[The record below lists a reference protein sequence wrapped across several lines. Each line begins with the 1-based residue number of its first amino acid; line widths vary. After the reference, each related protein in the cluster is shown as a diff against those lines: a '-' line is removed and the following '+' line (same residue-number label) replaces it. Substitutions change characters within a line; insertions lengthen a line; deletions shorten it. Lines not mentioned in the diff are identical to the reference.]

1 MTPAPYSARPKSPAG
16 GSRRSRALGQPGVAP
31 PAVRHA
37 TPMQADLSAL
47 FEQIMAASPWPVLL
61 LDETDAV
68 LAASDEANAPRQASD
83 DVALRARAAHYL

>member
-1 MTPAPYSARPKSPAG
+1 
-16 GSRRSRALGQPGVAP
+16 
-31 PAVRHA
+31 
-37 TPMQADLSAL
+37 MQADLSAL